1 MLLIRR
7 RPVHRRLLD
16 FDAGSPSMVKVIIDL
31 STALM
36 YPQHYEDHKQVR
48 RP

>member
-1 MLLIRR
+1 MRNF
-7 RPVHRRLLD
+7 PVHRRPFD
-16 FDAGSPSMVKVIIDL
+16 FDAGSPNMVKVIIDL

-36 YPQHYEDHKQVR
+36 YPRHYEDHKQAR